1 MKKIVYCLIVFIL
14 CMPVLIKAQNIGNA
28 PVVNTQKVMEDVVY
42 LKNGAIIRGIIIEQ
56 VPNKSLEIKS
66 NDNNY
71 LIFNM
76 DEVQKITKEN
86 KLTDP
91 TEYKKKG
98 FLSIN
103 ELGFGFGINT
113 INTYHGSVDIDK
125 QYPIIGIRTIN
136 GYQLNE
142 YFSFGLGIGF
152 EAFLD
157 GDEKG
162 ALMPLMLD
170 ARMNFR
176 KGKYAPTLN
185 LNCGYSVGFQNS
197 SGIAANPSIGLKIY
211 LTKKIAY
218 LFNIGYKV
226 QQQNV
231 KKPDEYG
238 KDIPRIV
245 NYQFLSLSTGLSF

>member
-1 MKKIVYCLIVFIL
+1 MEKTFFYLIIL
-14 CMPVLIKAQNIGNA
+14 ILSIPAFVEAQNIGNA
-28 PVVNTQKVMEDVVY
+28 PVVDTRKDMEDVVY

-56 VPNKSLEIKS
+56 EPNKSLEIKS

-71 LIFNM
+71 LIFKM
-76 DEVQKITKEN
+76 DEIQKIAKEN
-86 KLTDP
+86 KLKDL
-91 TEYKKKG
+91 EDYKKKG
-98 FLSIN
+98 FLNIN

-125 QYPIIGIRTIN
+125 QYPMMGIRTIN

-170 ARMNFR
+170 ARFNFL

-197 SGIAANPSIGLKIY
+197 SGIAANPSIGFKMY

-231 KKPDEYG
+231 KKPDQYG
-238 KDIPRIV
+238 VDVTRIV
-245 NYQFLSLSTGLSF
+245 NYQFFALSTGLSF